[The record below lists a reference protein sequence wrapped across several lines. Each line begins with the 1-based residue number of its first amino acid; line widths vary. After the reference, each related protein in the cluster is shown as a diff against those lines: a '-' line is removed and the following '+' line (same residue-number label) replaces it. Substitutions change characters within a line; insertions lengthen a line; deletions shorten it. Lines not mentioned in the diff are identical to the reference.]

1 MELRA
6 LHANQRQE
14 IEQMHRNMD
23 AIVIAPVEEGGKGIT
38 LGEILALHELR
49 NQAIANADDFDE
61 IVIPTLKEGYP
72 GFTRSDLI
80 ELHKQQRLAIENEQD
95 WDQIVIPDSED
106 GYPPLSWDEV
116 ATLQELQS
124 DEIWDMAAD
133 PYELAEPFPE
143 DGGPNMTIQEIKNLH
158 MKQSVN

>member
-1 MELRA
+1 

-14 IEQMHRNMD
+14 IEQVHRNGRHCNC
-23 AIVIAPVEEGGKGIT
+23 PSGRGGKGII
-38 LGEILALHELR
+38 LWEILALHELQ

-106 GYPPLSWDEV
+106 GYPPLSWDV
-116 ATLQELQS
+116 RGDLKLYF
-124 DEIWDMAAD
+124 IWRF
-133 PYELAEPFPE
+133 ENVLLIVCIFFP
-143 DGGPNMTIQEIKNLH
+143 KLYFLL
-158 MKQSVN
+158 